1 MTELTPRDDTRK
13 TVSEILKR
21 VDQMIRTGSLDHALK
36 ETARAKEMDPRN
48 VYIQAYEERI
58 ANLISERQRAAEQ
71 GSVQETPQAESD
83 PSPSP
88 ELLQEKTDSERKR
101 FQEEEKRA
109 EDNLRKA
116 AELKR
121 KAEEELKRRR
131 AVSPAPQQPP
141 PPATSETIVPAP
153 PAAPATALAT
163 QSHVSDDDKA
173 MAGFL
178 QRLKEE
184 ELRRRKVQA
193 ASKPRAEAEK
203 ESATEATPSDKY
215 RKAVMN
221 ALTDGTLSAKE
232 KEIIAKLKAELTI
245 SDDQATKL
253 ETEAKRDL
261 YVRSFKD
268 AWISG
273 RISPENMTVLGDIRR
288 RYSITANDHAELE
301 AKILAAIATME
312 KKPRIMIV
320 DDDEKLLMLLAESL
334 DEAGFEPIAL
344 ATSDEAFK
352 LLRENPPDLIV
363 SDINLETSTMG
374 GFTFY
379 EKVREIEELAE
390 IPFIFL
396 SGLTDEVLI
405 RTGKELGVDDYITK
419 PFSEDVLIATI
430 RGKLRRFGQLKRKKK

>member
-1 MTELTPRDDTRK
+1 MTELTPRDDIRK
-13 TVSEILKR
+13 SVSEILKR
-21 VDQMIRTGSLDHALK
+21 VDQMIRTGSFDQALK
-36 ETARAKEMDPRN
+36 ETERAKEIDPRN

-58 ANLISERQRAAEQ
+58 ASLISEQQREAQQKIAQQTSPAEVA
-71 GSVQETPQAESD
+71 SA
-83 PSPSP
+83 PSP
-88 ELLQEKTDSERKR
+88 ELLKEKTDSERKR

-121 KAEEELKRRR
+121 KAEEELKRRKT
-131 AVSPAPQQPP
+131 VPPATQPP
-141 PPATSETIVPAP
+141 PSATTETVVPAAASLPGAP
-153 PAAPATALAT
+153 PAEGQA
-163 QSHVSDDDKA
+163 SDDAKA
-173 MAGFL
+173 MAAFL
-178 QRLKEE
+178 KRLKEE
-184 ELRRRKVQA
+184 ELRRRKAQT
-193 ASKPRAEAEK
+193 ASRPRV
-203 ESATEATPSDKY
+203 ESEREGASDASPSEKY
-215 RKAVMN
+215 RKALMN

-232 KEIIAKLKAELTI
+232 KEIIARLKAELTI
-245 SDDQATKL
+245 TDDQATKL

-273 RISPENMTVLGDIRR
+273 RITPENMSVLGDIRR

-301 AKILAAIATME
+301 AKILTAIATIE
-312 KKPRIMIV
+312 KKPRIMVV

-334 DEAGFEPIAL
+334 EEAGFEPIAL
-344 ATSDEAFK
+344 ATSDEAFR

-419 PFSEDVLIATI
+419 PFSEEVLIATI
-430 RGKLRRFGQLKRKKK
+430 RGKLRRFGQLKRKK

>member
-1 MTELTPRDDTRK
+1 MTDLTPRDDTRK
-13 TVSEILKR
+13 SVSEILKR
-21 VDQMIRTGSLDHALK
+21 VDQMIRNGSLDQALK
-36 ETARAKEMDPRN
+36 ETARAKEVDPRN

-58 ANLISERQRAAEQ
+58 VSLISERQRMAEQ
-71 GSVQETPQAESD
+71 ESLQERPEPEIA
-83 PSPSP
+83 PAPSP

-131 AVSPAPQQPP
+131 AVPPAAMQGP
-141 PPATSETIVPAP
+141 PPAAGEAEAPAP
-153 PAAPATALAT
+153 PAAPASQGLA
-163 QSHVSDDDKA
+163 SDDDKA

-184 ELRRRKVQA
+184 ELRRRKAEV
-193 ASKPRAEAEK
+193 ASRPRAELEK
-203 ESATEATPSDKY
+203 ESKTDATPSDKY
-215 RKAVMN
+215 RKALMN
-221 ALTDGTLSAKE
+221 AMTDGTLSAKE

-245 SDDQATKL
+245 TDDQATRL

-273 RISPENMTVLGDIRR
+273 RITPENLSLLGDIRR

-301 AKILAAIATME
+301 TKILAAIATME
-312 KKPRIMIV
+312 RKPRIMVV
-320 DDDEKLLMLLAESL
+320 DDDEKLLMLLADSL
-334 DEAGFEPIAL
+334 EEAGFEPIAL

-352 LLRENPPDLIV
+352 MLRESPPDLIV

-419 PFSEDVLIATI
+419 PFSEEVLIATI